1 MNFRKDI
8 YERVKYIMKEQS
20 EMKVNCSK
28 LGRQCNCDSR
38 TVSRY
43 VELAKNGEKPSQ
55 RVYQKKTDGFEHIIE
70 EQPCGYNSVCGEYGM
85 NKLKAEQYLQENV
98 PNAYILRP
106 PYFYGVYENLYREA
120 FPFACAM
127 LDRPFYIPQNG
138 DMKLQFFNVTDLCRF
153 VEILIDKRPKD
164 HVFNVGNKDI
174 VTVKEWVEL

>member
-28 LGRQCNCDSR
+28 LGRQFNCDRR

-70 EQPCGYNSVCGEYGM
+70 EKVKTTAP
-85 NKLKAEQYLQENV
+85 
-98 PNAYILRP
+98 
-106 PYFYGVYENLYREA
+106 
-120 FPFACAM
+120 
-127 LDRPFYIPQNG
+127 
-138 DMKLQFFNVTDLCRF
+138 VTLSKNTDTPAAIRQSRDTF
-153 VEILIDKRPKD
+153 TI
-164 HVFNVGNKDI
+164 
-174 VTVKEWVEL
+174 

>member
-28 LGRQCNCDSR
+28 LGRQFNCDRR

-70 EQPCGYNSVCGEYGM
+70 EKVKTILTTLFSV
-85 NKLKAEQYLQENV
+85 QVQE
-98 PNAYILRP
+98 AILRTS
-106 PYFYGVYENLYREA
+106 
-120 FPFACAM
+120 
-127 LDRPFYIPQNG
+127 I
-138 DMKLQFFNVTDLCRF
+138 
-153 VEILIDKRPKD
+153 
-164 HVFNVGNKDI
+164 
-174 VTVKEWVEL
+174 